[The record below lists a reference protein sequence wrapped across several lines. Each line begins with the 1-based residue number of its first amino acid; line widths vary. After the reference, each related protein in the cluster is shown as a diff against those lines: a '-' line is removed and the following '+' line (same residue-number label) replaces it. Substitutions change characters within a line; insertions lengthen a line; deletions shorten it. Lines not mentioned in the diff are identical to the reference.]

1 MSTSRILSL
10 SSLYCGAFHRLS
22 SVLLWPNNRLEPIG
36 ERWLLLWW
44 SMAMTLLYSAS
55 ETHRA
60 WKDCGEDGI
69 ISVGEW
75 EESET

>member
-1 MSTSRILSL
+1 
-10 SSLYCGAFHRLS
+10 
-22 SVLLWPNNRLEPIG
+22 
-36 ERWLLLWW
+36 
-44 SMAMTLLYSAS
+44 MTLLYSAS